1 MGTKGTIEDVLE
13 SVEFIRSNFSER
25 FDKIDE
31 RLDGIDGRLDKI
43 ENELQHINRELQ
55 YINRRLDSL
64 EERTEGMKG
73 YAKEID
79 ELRIWVQKLDDKIK
93 KQRQAV

>member
-1 MGTKGTIEDVLE
+1 MGTKGTIEDVLD
-13 SVEFIRSNFSER
+13 SVGFIKTNFSER
-25 FDKIDE
+25 FDRIDH

-55 YINRRLDSL
+55 YVNKRLDSL

-79 ELRIWVQKLDDKIK
+79 ELRTWVQKLEDKIEK
-93 KQRQAV
+93 KRQAV